1 MKPFKHLRSAAA
13 IFILTTTA
21 GTPVLAQKV
30 SMETASASSV
40 VGLMPQSMA
49 PIWSNTGLDIQLAMG
64 QTLTK
69 SLLKLGQGSL
79 DTAVVPPPAYANLAR
94 GKGPYAKLGAEKA
107 QHYPTMYVHC
117 GGFPPP
123 TITQSYG
130 VIPVSMTGRA
140 SKESVFTQ
148 ALPPALQ
155 MHKSRL

>member
-30 SMETASASSV
+30 SM
-40 VGLMPQSMA
+40 
-49 PIWSNTGLDIQLAMG
+49 
-64 QTLTK
+64 
-69 SLLKLGQGSL
+69 
-79 DTAVVPPPAYANLAR
+79 
-94 GKGPYAKLGAEKA
+94 
-107 QHYPTMYVHC
+107 
-117 GGFPPP
+117 
-123 TITQSYG
+123 
-130 VIPVSMTGRA
+130 TGRA